1 MKHRGNCHCGHVS
14 HETDLDP
21 MVIVQ
26 CHCASCRRLT
36 GAVSVTTLYA
46 EEEISVE
53 GDTDIYVFKGG
64 SGEDVTVH
72 YCRNCNTRVKY
83 YFDVFDG
90 IVLVPIGC
98 FDNVKDFKPRLEIWT
113 DEKLSW
119 LQDDGCIQTSVQ
131 DSGVQERLI
140 SLLEVLENR

>member
-64 SGEDVTVH
+64 VV
-72 YCRNCNTRVKY
+72 VKTLL
-83 YFDVFDG
+83 F
-90 IVLVPIGC
+90 ITAETI
-98 FDNVKDFKPRLEIWT
+98 T
-113 DEKLSW
+113 
-119 LQDDGCIQTSVQ
+119 
-131 DSGVQERLI
+131 QELNII
-140 SLLEVLENR
+140 SMFLME